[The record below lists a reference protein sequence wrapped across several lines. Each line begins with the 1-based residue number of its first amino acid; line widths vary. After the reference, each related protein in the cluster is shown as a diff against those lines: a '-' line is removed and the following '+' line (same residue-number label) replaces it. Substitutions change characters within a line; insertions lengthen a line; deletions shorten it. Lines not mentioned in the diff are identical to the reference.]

1 MGDIYGV
8 EDYIKRT
15 RKLLKHADMRD
26 SNKYHLNRWID
37 HLMAENSCGGK
48 KIYRYVQ
55 TFRVL
60 SAQGEIEFDLAEAE
74 KDELKALVGRINQ
87 NRISGKSYQPESQA
101 ELKKAIR
108 KFYQFVYDEEDPELV
123 SFISCTVKEKDKKD
137 LDISSLPTPGDVAS
151 MYEQAQNPRDK
162 AFLLTLWESGA
173 RIGELLELHWAD
185 INDKGIVFDVFL
197 DGKTGGRTVP
207 VTDCVPILRQW
218 KEVQDHGGEGYVFTS
233 FQGGRLSYGGAKKR
247 LDVLA
252 DRGGV
257 ERKHN
262 PHAFRKSRATFMAH
276 QGANA
281 FQLMKMFGWSK
292 VETAKTYVQTAKSR
306 VEGLVI
312 EYSSRSGEVDELEK
326 SEDSARNQWD
336 ESPAESIEALNY

>member
-37 HLMAENSCGGK
+37 HLMAENSCGEK

-60 SAQGEIEFDLAEAE
+60 AAQGELDFDLAEAE
-74 KDELKALVGRINQ
+74 EEDIKRLVGRINQ
-87 NRISGKSYQPESQA
+87 NRVQGKTYQPESRA
-101 ELKKAIR
+101 ELKKSIR
-108 KFYQFVYDEEDPELV
+108 KFYQFVYEEEDPEIV
-123 SFISCTVKEKDKKD
+123 SFVSCNVKKSNKSD
-137 LDISSLPTPGDVAS
+137 LDISELPTPNCVAE
-151 MYEQAQNPRDK
+151 MYMQAANPRDK

-173 RIGELLELHWAD
+173 RIGELLNLRWED
-185 INDKGIVFDVFL
+185 ITDKGIVFDLFL

-207 VTDCVPILRQW
+207 VTDSVPILRQW
-218 KEVQDHGGEGYVFTS
+218 KEVQEETRGGHVFTS
-233 FQGGRLSYGGAKKR
+233 LQGGQLSYGGAKKR

-252 DRGGV
+252 ERAGI

-262 PHAFRKSRATFMAH
+262 PHAFRKSRATFLAY
-276 QGANA
+276 QGANV
-281 FQLMKMFGWSK
+281 FQLMKMFGWSR
-292 VETAKTYVQTAKSR
+292 VQTAKAYVQTAKSQ
-306 VEGLVI
+306 VENLVV
-312 EYSSRSGEVDELEK
+312 EYSGRSVDELPE
-326 SEDSARNQWD
+326 SDDSLDRGRQQWE
-336 ESPAESIEALNY
+336 ESPAEELEITR

>member
-8 EDYIKRT
+8 DDYIKRT

-60 SAQGEIEFDLAEAE
+60 AAQGAIDFDLVEAS
-74 KDELKALVGRINQ
+74 KQNIKGLVGSINQ
-87 NRISGKSYQPESQA
+87 NRIEGKSYQPESRA
-101 ELKKAIR
+101 ELKTAIR
-108 KFYQFVYDEEDPELV
+108 KFYQFVYEDEEPDIV
-123 SFISCTVKEKDKKD
+123 SFVSCTVKQSNKND
-137 LDISSLPTPGDVAS
+137 LDISELPSPKNVAD
-151 MYEQAQNPRDK
+151 MYMKAQNPRDK

-173 RIGELLELHWAD
+173 RIGEILELRWED
-185 INDKGIVFDVFL
+185 ITDKGIVFDVYL

-218 KEVQDHGGEGYVFTS
+218 RDVQKQGREDYVFTS
-233 FQGGRLSYGGAKKR
+233 LQGGRLSYGGAKKR

-252 DRGGV
+252 DRAEV

-276 QGANA
+276 QGANV

-292 VETAKTYVQTAKSR
+292 VGTAKTYVQTAKSR
-306 VEGLVI
+306 VEGLVV
-312 EYSSRSGEVDELEK
+312 EYSSRERNEDEDLD
-326 SEDSARNQWD
+326 DSLDTGRQRWE
-336 ESPAESIEALNY
+336 ESPAQTIDL